1 MFDKP
6 TIYLTY
12 NSNNLL
18 QDYEIDAI
26 MLTYRIF
33 LYIKLK

>member
-12 NSNNLL
+12 NSHNLL
-18 QDYEIDAI
+18 QDYEIDGI
-26 MLTYRIF
+26 ILTHRIF